1 MAEAEKEGK
10 EKKER
15 GKESREK
22 SEEEI
27 ALDFGKVKHFF
38 SGLFK
43 GEKGEE
49 RKQEKEAK
57 VEALPKEERGKEKGE
72 EIALDFS
79 KIKDF
84 FIKYKIVL
92 LLLIPIFLSTFFRV
106 YPAYLPVTDDWARNA
121 VYNSIR
127 TNIAQQIDKQYPNLL
142 ETNREILIEKE
153 FQKVLEE
160 QKTQIEQQIK
170 GTSDYF
176 KSQMKDDKG
185 NTYLIGIDSYFWLGE
200 AGNYVENGYF
210 GTEIVNG
217 TPMNL
222 LRNGRRG
229 LDVPTEKALPYSEA
243 QLYKIL
249 RIFDPDISLM
259 YVCFLIPIIYMA
271 LSIIPAFFIG
281 RKIAGDIGGFFAAT
295 FLAVQ
300 PFLVGRLLEPDTD
313 IFQIFFPLMILWLFV
328 EAVEAK
334 KIQKKAIFA
343 SLSGLF
349 IGLYSVAWKGWWYI
363 FDFALATL
371 GLYFIYCLLVH
382 RKELKKGF
390 LSYIKYPALKE
401 ILIIAGVFLLSSA
414 IFVSLFGQ
422 SKFMS
427 AFEGP
432 FGFMRIK
439 EVAVTTLWPNVF
451 TTVAEFN
458 PISVKGVVSTMGG
471 NFLFLIALA
480 GIALTMLKKDNYGK
494 MDIKYAVLL
503 AIWFPATIYSATK
516 GSRFILLLVPA
527 FAVAFGI
534 AMGTTYKYASVWI
547 TKGLG
552 IDKKIAKISLVVLLC
567 LLLISPVKAA
577 HNTAKGYIPNFND
590 AWYGALTEIKNESS
604 DAIITSWWDFGHWF
618 VTIGE
623 RRVTFDGADQG
634 MRIHWVGKTLLTDS
648 EEEAV
653 AILRMLNC
661 DQDYAYRKLYNYTND
676 VIKSVNIVYDIIMK
690 DKEEARNVLRENNL
704 SEEQIN
710 DVLLSTHCD
719 NLIDQYFI
727 ASEDMIGKTG
737 VWSHFGSWDFNRAKM
752 YQTVKGKL
760 QEEGIAILKD
770 KFGLS
775 QNEAFTIY
783 YEIQNNEADH
793 WVSSWPNYAGGLAS
807 CSEAE
812 DIIKCGNGLQF
823 NTTTRDAF
831 ILTQQGMLYPKSI
844 VYPIKNEAGEDDLFE
859 KVYLTD
865 TAPVSAALIP
875 TEEGFKSIYMD
886 PKLAYSIFTRLFFY
900 EGRGL
905 KHFKLFSSKQS
916 FTGENI
922 YVYKVDF

>member
-1 MAEAEKEGK
+1 MAEP
-10 EKKER
+10 KKE
-15 GKESREK
+15 E
-22 SEEEI
+22 
-27 ALDFGKVKHFF
+27 
-38 SGLFK
+38 
-43 GEKGEE
+43 
-49 RKQEKEAK
+49 
-57 VEALPKEERGKEKGE
+57 E

-79 KIKDF
+79 KIANFFKRKEHGKEKKPEIKESEKQEKKESEGIAIDFNKIKDF
-84 FIKYKIVL
+84 FIRYKIVL
-92 LLLIPIFLSTFFRV
+92 LLLIPILLSTYFRM

-121 VYNSIR
+121 VYNSIKS
-127 TNIAQQIDKQYPNLL
+127 NIGSQIDKQYPNLL
-142 ETNREILIEKE
+142 EANRDILIEKQ
-153 FQKVLEE
+153 FQKVLKE

-170 GTSDYF
+170 ATSDYF
-176 KSQMKDDKG
+176 KSQMKDAKG

-200 AGNYVENGYF
+200 AGNYVKNGSF
-210 GTEIVNG
+210 GTDVIDG
-217 TPMNL
+217 KPMNM

-259 YVCFLIPIIYMA
+259 YICFLMPIIYMA
-271 LSIIPAFFIG
+271 LSIIPIFFIG

-313 IFQIFFPLMILWLFV
+313 IFQIFFPLMILWFFV
-328 EAVEAK
+328 EAVEVK

-371 GLYFIYCLLVH
+371 GLYLIYCLLVH

-390 LSYIKYPALKE
+390 LNYVKHPALKE
-401 ILIIAGVFLLSSA
+401 ILIIACALLVSSA
-414 IFVSLFGQ
+414 FFVSLFGQ

-432 FGFMRIK
+432 FGFMQIK
-439 EVAVTTLWPNVF
+439 AVAVTTLWPNVF

-458 PISVKGVVSTMGG
+458 PISLKGVVSTMGG

-494 MDIKYAVLL
+494 IDVKYVILL
-503 AIWFPATIYSATK
+503 ALWFAATIYSTTK
-516 GSRFILLLVPA
+516 GMRFILLLVPA
-527 FAVAFGI
+527 FAIAFGI
-534 AMGTTYKYASVWI
+534 AIGMIYKYASVWI
-547 TKGLG
+547 TKGLS

-590 AWYGALTEIKNESS
+590 AWYEALTEIKNNSS

-648 EEEAV
+648 EEEAIG
-653 AILRMLNC
+653 ILRMLNC
-661 DQDYAYRKLYNYTND
+661 DQDYAYRKLYNYTSD
-676 VIKSVNIVYDIIMK
+676 VIKSVNIIYNIIMK
-690 DKEEARNVLRENNL
+690 DKEGARNVLRENNL

-710 DVLLSTHCD
+710 DILLSTHCD

-727 ASEDMIGKTG
+727 ASDDMIGKAG

-752 YQTVKGKL
+752 YQSVKGES

-770 KFGLS
+770 EFGLS
-775 QNEAFTIY
+775 QNEAFTTY
-783 YEIQNNEADH
+783 HEIQNNEADH
-793 WVSSWPNYAGGLAS
+793 WVSSWPGYVGGLTS
-807 CSEAE
+807 CSETE
-812 DIIKCGNGLQF
+812 DLVKCGNGLQF
-823 NTTTRDAF
+823 NKTTNDAF
-831 ILTQQGMLYPKSI
+831 ILTQQGMLHPKSI

-859 KVYLTD
+859 KEYITN

-886 PKLAYSIFTRLFFY
+886 PKLAYSMFTRLFFY

-916 FTGENI
+916 FTGEKI
-922 YVYKVDF
+922 YVYKVSF